1 MLKVLE
7 CKYNWQ
13 YFKAKFLPE
22 KWGSCSIVPNS
33 LRPHGLQPTRLI
45 CHEIFPGKNTGVGC
59 HLLLQG
65 IFPTQG
71 SNPSLLHCRQS
82 VYRRSYKGTLEKSI
96 PNGVWN
102 LKCKGKDRY
111 KLLDFKKSQSFC
123 RTENMMDQMKQLT
136 GVVVCNMF
144 DQRLAD
150 NSWTLG
156 KKTKNLVGKIDIS
169 QRNVDY

>member
-65 IFPTQG
+65 IFPIQG
-71 SNPSLLHCRQS
+71 SNLHRCCLLHLLHWHADSLPLAPHGEPIWHIISSNKSSSSLQENKPHCPYLWYW
-82 VYRRSYKGTLEKSI
+82 VCFVTLSC
-96 PNGVWN
+96 PA
-102 LKCKGKDRY
+102 
-111 KLLDFKKSQSFC
+111 LLLLPHFIFKILYLNVIISWTFC
-123 RTENMMDQMKQLT
+123 R
-136 GVVVCNMF
+136 
-144 DQRLAD
+144 
-150 NSWTLG
+150 W
-156 KKTKNLVGKIDIS
+156 KIFI
-169 QRNVDY
+169 